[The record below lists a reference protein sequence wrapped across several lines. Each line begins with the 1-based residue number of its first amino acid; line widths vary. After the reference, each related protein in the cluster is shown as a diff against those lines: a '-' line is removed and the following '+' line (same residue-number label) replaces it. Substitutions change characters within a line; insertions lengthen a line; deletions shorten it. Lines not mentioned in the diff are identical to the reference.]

1 MEIGLIHLHKSLAH
15 LLVFSALLSMIL
27 AVAGAGKKA
36 TLANIMAKNHKFGV
50 LMLGRLIYVAGL
62 ATAMMGGHSFLQPWV
77 LAGLLL
83 WAVVEVSAKRMII
96 PELEGVVDGGV
107 GSARLMVGAA
117 LQLIVIVLVYGLMQM
132 RISF

>member
-1 MEIGLIHLHKSLAH
+1 METGLIHLHKSLAH
-15 LLVFSALLSMIL
+15 LLVLSALLSMIL

-36 TLANIMAKNHKFGV
+36 SLAQVMGKTHKYGV

-62 ATAMMGGHSFLQPWV
+62 ATAIMGGYPILQPWL

-83 WAVVEVSAKRMII
+83 WGAVEVSAKRLIV
-96 PELEGVVDGGV
+96 PELDGVVDGGL
-107 GSARLMVGAA
+107 GSTKLMIGAA
-117 LQLIVIVLVYGLMQM
+117 IQLFVIVSIYGSMQM

>member
-1 MEIGLIHLHKSLAH
+1 MDTGLIHLHKSLAH
-15 LLVFSALLSMIL
+15 LLVFAALLSMIL

-36 TLANIMAKNHKFGV
+36 KLANIMAKNHKFGV

-62 ATAMMGGHSFLQPWV
+62 GTAMMGGHSFFQPWV

-83 WAVVEVSAKRMII
+83 WAPVEIAAKRLIS
-96 PELEGVVDGGV
+96 PELEDVVDGGV
-107 GSARLMVGAA
+107 GSSRLMMGAA
-117 LQLIVIVLVYGLMQM
+117 LQLVIIVLIYGLMQM

>member
-1 MEIGLIHLHKSLAH
+1 METGLIHLHKSLAH
-15 LLVFSALLSMIL
+15 LLVLAALLSMIL

-62 ATAMMGGHSFLQPWV
+62 GTAILGGHSFLQPWV

-83 WAVVEVSAKRMII
+83 WAPVEIAAKRMIS
-96 PELEGVVDGGV
+96 PELDGVVDGGAGSSKLMV
-107 GSARLMVGAA
+107 GSAI
-117 LQLIVIVLVYGLMQM
+117 QLVVIVLIYGLMQM